1 MPRHGARMLPFQLIK
16 SLENELATRRY
27 IAELE
32 TKLKAME
39 VTLTPRMGAMLAVVL
54 AMQAVVA
61 ALKVL

>member
-1 MPRHGARMLPFQLIK
+1 MLHFEQIK
-16 SLENELATRRY
+16 SLENELATKRD

-39 VTLTPRMGAMLAVVL
+39 VTLALRMGAMLAVVL
-54 AMQAVVA
+54 AVVA